1 MSRAWLKA
9 AALAASMLVLP
20 LSAIAAEKI
29 AIPSE
34 TPTTLA
40 EFLRHTAAPAAV
52 VGYLYLPQHVS
63 GPVPALI
70 LKHGSGGL
78 GGPTGDNIRLW
89 AKSLNDWGV
98 AAFVVDSF
106 GPRGIESTG
115 TNQGQLRTLADIADS
130 LFGLKVLAAD
140 PRIDASRI
148 GIMGWS
154 RGGEPAMV
162 TALQTA
168 TRAVLGADGPKFAAH
183 VVFYGPAAVQYRDS
197 ATDGAPFLF
206 LHGESDDYVP
216 IGPTREWSEWLKT
229 MGNPVTFYAYPKTF
243 HDFDVEGTRN
253 GFASAVETSRNCD
266 AVIDLST
273 GHVVRMDHKPASGVT
288 PQSFGAYMRT
298 CGQTGADL
306 YYNGQARADS
316 VEKVHAFL
324 RQVFHLPS

>member
-1 MSRAWLKA
+1 MSQAWLKTA
-9 AALAASMLVLP
+9 VLAASILVLP
-20 LSAIAAEKI
+20 LSAIAAETI

-34 TPTTLA
+34 TPATLA
-40 EFLRHTAAPAAV
+40 EFLRHTAAPTTV
-52 VGYLYLPQHVS
+52 LGYLYLPQRLS

-89 AKSLNDWGV
+89 AKTLNDWGV

-130 LFGLKVLAAD
+130 FSGLKVLAAD
-140 PRIDASRI
+140 PRIDAARI

-162 TALQTA
+162 TALETA
-168 TRAVLGADGPKFAAH
+168 RRDVLGADGPKFAAH
-183 VVFYGPAAVQYRDS
+183 VVFYGPAAVQYRDT
-197 ATDGAPFLF
+197 ATDGSPFLF

-216 IGPTREWSEWLKT
+216 VGPTREWSEWLKT
-229 MGNPVTFYAYPKTF
+229 MGNQVAFYAYPKTY
-243 HDFDVEGTRN
+243 HDFDVAGTRN
-253 GFASAVETSRNCD
+253 GLASLVETARNCD

-273 GHVVRMDHKPASGVT
+273 GRVVRMDHKPASGVT
-288 PQSFGAYMRT
+288 PQSFGAYMRS

-306 YYNGQARADS
+306 YYNGQARADA
-316 VEKVHAFL
+316 VEKLHAFL
-324 RQVFHLPS
+324 RQAFHLPS